1 MIITI
6 TGPSGSGKS
15 SLVRILKR
23 KYKIKNIVTATT
35 RQKRKREKDGIDY
48 HFLTEEEFSTTP
60 MFESSTFGRNHYGTP
75 EKDFFDALADDFDN
89 VHVIIVDRNGAK
101 LLGRMVKVFTV
112 YISVDPE
119 FAYANVARRS
129 GKREARLRQK
139 IDVENG
145 LHISDGYDCI
155 LSNTMNTTK
164 DELAYEFMNFVES
177 RKVANKYNF
186 NS

>member
-15 SLVRILKR
+15 SMVRILKR
-23 KYKIKNIVTATT
+23 KYKVKSIVTATT
-35 RQKRKREKDGIDY
+35 RPKRKREKDGIDY
-48 HFLTEEEFSTTP
+48 HFLTEEEFNITP
-60 MFESSTFGRNHYGTP
+60 MFESSVFGGNHYGTP
-75 EKDFFDALADDFDN
+75 EKELFDAISDDFDS
-89 VHVIIVDRNGAK
+89 VHVIVVDRNGAR
-101 LLGRMVKVFTV
+101 LLGRMVNTFTV

-129 GKREARLRQK
+129 GKREAKLRQK
-139 IDVENG
+139 LDVENG
-145 LHISDGYDCI
+145 LYISDCYDCI
-155 LSNTMNTTK
+155 LFNTMDTTK

-177 RKVANKYNF
+177 RKAVNKYNL